1 MNLALEAVRV
11 LAAVT
16 IHDAGDTATVGYPS
30 PPDTPAPGPPY
41 LRVSRF
47 RLLTVAA
54 DFVLSTILVGC
65 TDDLFSKACKACKA
79 IAYVDPGIEGA
90 GNLSYD
96 SVAVLLS
103 IEFPRPAL
111 EKKTT

>member
-1 MNLALEAVRV
+1 MALEAVRV

-16 IHDAGDTATVGYPS
+16 VHNAGDAATVGYSS

-65 TDDLFSKACKACKA
+65 TDDLFGCLSKKACKACKTINIKCPVVIVA
-79 IAYVDPGIEGA
+79 LLPYVHNFMLERAFLFPPGP
-90 GNLSYD
+90 NQ
-96 SVAVLLS
+96 
-103 IEFPRPAL
+103 
-111 EKKTT
+111 